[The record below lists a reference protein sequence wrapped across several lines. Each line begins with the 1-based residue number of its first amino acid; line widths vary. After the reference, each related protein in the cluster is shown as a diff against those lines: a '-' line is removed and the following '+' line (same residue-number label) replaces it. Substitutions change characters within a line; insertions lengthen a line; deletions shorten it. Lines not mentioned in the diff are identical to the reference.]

1 MATNAVRGDGKGR
14 HTTTHRELVVVPGK
28 GILLDTQGMRAVGL
42 WAQSAGLELAFS
54 ELELLAEGCRF
65 RDCSHSSE
73 PGCQVTA
80 AIAAGSVSKDRL
92 ASWLRLQQEQLA
104 VAARPAHPAGPRK
117 PKQHGT
123 ESMRP
128 NGRR

>member
-1 MATNAVRGDGKGR
+1 
-14 HTTTHRELVVVPGK
+14 
-28 GILLDTQGMRAVGL
+28 VGL
-42 WAQSAGLELAFS
+42 WAQTAGLELAFS
-54 ELELLAEGCRF
+54 ELQLLAEGCRF

-80 AIAAGSVSKDRL
+80 AIAAGTVSKDRL

-104 VAARPAHPAGPRK
+104 VAARPAHPPVPRK
-117 PKQHGT
+117 LKQRRP

-128 NGRR
+128 HGRR